1 MNGKPQTSFF
11 IEKIH
16 SRNNFKWVYPVHE
29 ILQYTGEQQQKYIT
43 LDDVTLKHYPD
54 KKKSRGQYLPLLE
67 LSVKENPNN
76 DRNMHYLGREYMFY
90 KMYDKSIEALK
101 KHLALQNAKWKDER
115 SASMRYIAKCYI
127 NKKNYEQAELWYEKA
142 IKEAP
147 YLREPYIEYAQ
158 LEYELQ
164 NWNKVTELVENALK
178 ITERPM
184 TYISEGYCW
193 NYVPYD
199 LLAIAYFNLG
209 NYPLS
214 LKNAVSA
221 YLLEPEN
228 ERLKDNMKKI
238 KEFVN

>member
-1 MNGKPQTSFF
+1 
-11 IEKIH
+11 
-16 SRNNFKWVYPVHE
+16 
-29 ILQYTGEQQQKYIT
+29 
-43 LDDVTLKHYPD
+43 
-54 KKKSRGQYLPLLE
+54 
-67 LSVKENPNN
+67 
-76 DRNMHYLGREYMFY
+76 
-90 KMYDKSIEALK
+90 MYDKSIEALR
-101 KHLALQNAKWKDER
+101 KHLALPNAKWKDER

-127 NKKNYEQAELWYEKA
+127 NKGNYEQAELWYEKA
-142 IKEAP
+142 IKETP

-164 NWNKVTELVENALK
+164 NWNKVTKLVESALK

-184 TYISEGYCW
+184 TYISESYCW

-209 NYPLS
+209 NHPLS

-228 ERLKDNMKKI
+228 ERLKDNMQKI